1 MHHRRRVW
9 IKGLLCFGAVL
20 SISPSLLPLPSL
32 AQSLPLTAVPP
43 EAHKLVSE
51 KKAILIDIRTPGEW
65 AETGVAEGALTLDMT
80 DPMFMRRVADAVG
93 GDRSKPIALIC
104 RTASRSG
111 TVQQAMM
118 QSGYINV
125 INVEG
130 GMIGNRADKGWLKHG
145 LPLKK
150 E

>member
-1 MHHRRRVW
+1 MIRRD
-9 IKGLLCFGAVL
+9 VL
-20 SISPSLLPLPSL
+20 ALVMAL
-32 AQSLPLTAVPP
+32 ATQPAFAQGTALTASPP
-43 EAHKLVSE
+43 EAHKLLTE
-51 KKAILIDIRTPGEW
+51 KKAVLIDIRTPGEW
-65 AETGVAEGALTLDMT
+65 AETGVAEGALTIDMT
-80 DPMFMRRVADAVG
+80 DPMFMRKISEAVG
-93 GDRSKPIALIC
+93 GDRTKPVALIC

-130 GMIGNRADKGWLKHG
+130 GMVGNRSDKGWIKHG
-145 LPLKK
+145 LPLKR